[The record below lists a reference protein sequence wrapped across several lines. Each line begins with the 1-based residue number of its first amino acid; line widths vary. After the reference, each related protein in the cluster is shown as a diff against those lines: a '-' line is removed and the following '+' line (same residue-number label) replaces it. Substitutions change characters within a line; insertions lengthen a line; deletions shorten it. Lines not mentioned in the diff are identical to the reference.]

1 MEEVTEAVAAAAA
14 ATPEHLGSGAGG
26 RVFVLQMQTRSFRL
40 RVQMKL
46 KREGVADCHEQMGV
60 FSFRNYFKFKCHHT
74 HTLAGGPARAAARDT
89 NMAMLQLSPVPERTL
104 HTRNGTAKRT
114 ILR

>member
-1 MEEVTEAVAAAAA
+1 MNE
-14 ATPEHLGSGAGG
+14 
-26 RVFVLQMQTRSFRL
+26 
-40 RVQMKL
+40 L
-46 KREGVADCHEQMGV
+46 KREGVADCHEQFGV

-74 HTLAGGPARAAARDT
+74 HTLAGGPGKRVT
-89 NMAMLQLSPVPERTL
+89 PMAMLHLQLSPVPERTL